1 MGNRT
6 IGINPYL
13 VDYVPKDYAGNM
25 PEGEVNV
32 DCSLGVNASLL
43 GNCIFERLHQFQQKK
58 VLYVG
63 NCEQVLCE
71 GSFNEIKY
79 YPHDETLKDALAD
92 WYRKHGV
99 GTGWLTGEHFICGN
113 GSYDILCNINLLCLT
128 GGKKVLGHAPQFT
141 AYVDHVNCSGSL
153 YQAYY
158 MKKDCNYRFQPREY
172 IAQMSEDDD
181 LFIVENPNNPTG
193 QIIPIDD
200 IKAIA
205 DRAQSLGKIWV
216 VDEAYGEYMAFS
228 NSAVNLIP
236 EYPNVIVTRT
246 FSKGWGMAG
255 IRLGYA
261 VGSIENNLLPC
272 LKKLVL
278 PFNSNAIAKALALT
292 ALRSKLENERDPFD
306 TDTVFTNKRL
316 LMDTIMQADKHGT
329 PRMAIA
335 QTASSTPIMTLY
347 YTGKEAH
354 FDLQA
359 HLIKFGILA
368 VSCKTYMGLNERA
381 VRLMLPQSG
390 EMPVLLEAMD
400 KAIQALP
407 A

>member
-25 PEGEVNV
+25 PEGEVKV

-71 GSFNEIKY
+71 GNFNEIKY

-172 IAQMSEDDD
+172 IAKMSEDDD

-205 DRAQSLGKIWV
+205 DRAQSLGKILV

-236 EYPNVIVTRT
+236 ECPNVIVTRT

-329 PRMAIA
+329 PIMAIA

-390 EMPVLLEAMD
+390 EMPVLLEAME

-407 A
+407 E